1 MTAEY
6 HKEKGPLLLLAG
18 PGTGKTYQLA
28 LRLKYL
34 VEDQEI
40 SPEQIT
46 VITFTA
52 AAAANMRTRIS
63 NPENQQLFL
72 RAQHQPKPICTMH
85 SLGYSIIRENASI
98 LGLPD
103 DLIVVHSDR
112 AKSILLGDAAQLAGF
127 RREEAEATA
136 RCRQHGACHHDD
148 SSPECAI
155 CSKYRDILGAC
166 KAIDYDE
173 QILLACRLLREN
185 PEVAEKCRERTR
197 HLLVDEYQDI
207 NAGQFELIKILSEGQ
222 EEGLFVVGDDDQS
235 IYSWRG
241 GSPEFIRN
249 FEAHFR
255 NTAHVESLL
264 RSYRCH
270 RNILEGALA
279 VVKEFDK
286 KRRDKGA
293 FDYECPE
300 GPKITI
306 HNVPSDKKEAI
317 IVRKIVEDALPAKEV
332 LILVPHRGF
341 SKLIGEQLRRARI
354 RYISPEPL
362 PGEGL
367 PILERLAAWL
377 HDATDSLALRECI
390 EAIVNSRG
398 SPLPSKRVRKE
409 EKKQEREAGLRL
421 ISQLWEAV
429 IKDGNGLWANLQG
442 VGTEEKE
449 LNFVKEACSALRN
462 HAESD
467 DVAEL
472 LKQATISL
480 EPWKKASALI
490 EEVEGWINRFGT
502 SSDSGSSATVRIMTL
517 QGAKGLEADV
527 VCVVGLEEGTLPR
540 NGSSN
545 EELAEQAR
553 LMYVSMTRA
562 KQELHLFHARN
573 RSAAVSFQAIHGT
586 GGAHRLEP
594 SRFIQ
599 KIPKEFSERR
609 YHPSR

>member
-6 HKEKGPLLLLAG
+6 YKEKGPLLLLAG

-28 LRLKYL
+28 LRLKHL
-34 VEDQEI
+34 VEDQRI

-63 NPENQQLFL
+63 SSENLQLFL
-72 RAQHQPKPICTMH
+72 RPQHQPKTICTMH

-103 DLIVVHSDR
+103 ELIVVHSDR

-136 RCRQHGACHHDD
+136 RCRQHGACNRDN
-148 SSPECAI
+148 SSPKCAI
-155 CSKYRDILGAC
+155 CSKYRDILRAC

-173 QILLACRLLREN
+173 QILLACRLLRED
-185 PEVAEKCRERTR
+185 PEVAEECRERTR

-241 GSPEFIRN
+241 GSPDFIRN
-249 FEAHFR
+249 FEDHFGE
-255 NTAHVESLL
+255 TARVESLL

-286 KRRDKGA
+286 ERRDKGV
-293 FDYECPE
+293 FDYDCSE

-306 HNVPSDKKEAI
+306 HNVPSDKREAA
-317 IVRKIVEDALPAKEV
+317 IVRKIAENALPSKEV

-362 PGEGL
+362 PGKGL

-377 HDATDSLALRECI
+377 HDTADSLALRECL
-390 EAIVNSRG
+390 EAIINSHE
-398 SPLPSKRVRKE
+398 SPLPSRHVRKE
-409 EKKQEREAGLRL
+409 EKKREREDRLRL

-429 IKDGNGLWANLQG
+429 IKDGNDLWATLQG
-442 VGTEEKE
+442 ISTEEE
-449 LNFVKEACSALRN
+449 VLNFIKETCNTLRD

-472 LKQATISL
+472 LKQAVISL
-480 EPWKKASALI
+480 EPWNRARALI
-490 EEVEGWINRFGT
+490 EEVAGWINRFGT
-502 SSDSGSSATVRIMTL
+502 SADFGSSTTVRIMTL

-540 NGSSN
+540 NGASG

-562 KQELHLFHARN
+562 KEELHLFHARN
-573 RSAAVSFQAIHGT
+573 RSAAVSFQPIHGS
-586 GGAHRLEP
+586 GGAHSLHP

-599 KIPKEFSERR
+599 QVPSVFSEKR
-609 YHPSR
+609 YHRSQ